1 MNEVTKETLTKAYKP
16 FDIVT
21 NKSGAVGFIQEVN
34 VNKCQHGFDDQ
45 ISYAVNWLIGK
56 DKYAWFTHKDLTSH
70 CNLFVKFAESA
81 CNPCGSS
88 NTIVKHLFNNM
99 EI

>member
-34 VNKCQHGFDDQ
+34 VNKCQHGFDNQ
-45 ISYAVNWLIGK
+45 ISYAVEWLIGE
-56 DKYAWFTHKDLTSH
+56 DKHAWFTHKELTSH
-70 CNLFVKFAESA
+70 CNLFVKVAQAVCHPSG
-81 CNPCGSS
+81 NNSS
-88 NTIVKHLFNNM
+88 MVKHLFSN
-99 EI
+99 IQI